1 MPLSDHEQRLLEQ
14 IERAL
19 YAEDPKFA
27 SAVRSTDLR
36 THYRR
41 RIMRSAVLFAL
52 GLVALVAGVI
62 LQGAYL
68 FPVAITGFALMVGAA
83 LLAILSAKRLRDVL
97 RPHPIREVRRRVPF
111 MERIEERW
119 RRRWEERGR

>member
-36 THYRR
+36 THHRR

-52 GLVALVAGVI
+52 GLVALVAGVV
-62 LQGAYL
+62 LQGSYL
-68 FPVAITGFALMVGAA
+68 LPVAISGFALMVGAA
-83 LLAILSAKRLRDVL
+83 LLAILSVKRLRDVL